1 MERSDELNEVVG
13 VLKQQLWRQDED
25 ISRLKA
31 EAETQARMYGE
42 ELRMLDDE
50 NKTAEAEAAHENQM
64 LRLDLTRL
72 REETRACR
80 HAKRQSAELNRA
92 RWEAEERLH
101 EHEAHEDERKQEMQ
115 RKMVDLQARLE
126 RQYRVQLKGL
136 RREYRAEALVGVGE
150 EARVALEEWTALRNE
165 TEDQRNVINAGLR
178 RYGGL
183 RLKLGEKARDLE
195 LQRDANG
202 MQSAKAI
209 MYRRQLAQLGETAER
224 AQEDAAAAGRQRVE
238 ATEALQ
244 AEVAEQKSRADELAE
259 AYALERRE
267 AVHWRRQ
274 ALLYMQPVH
283 QQQEAAARAVSA
295 AEGGGD
301 GGDGGGGQSGDP
313 LPEEAAEPAAESA
326 ARWPA
331 EAAESSARYE
341 HDLDA
346 IWKAPADAPLGGFA
360 AGGGRS
366 SGAFRLS
373 TTPATPGKPAAP
385 SPAHPA
391 VRPATAAPTVGGG
404 GARCRGFGSGG
415 ASYSG
420 CAGSTTTGGG
430 GGGGGVSR
438 GGCGGRGGGGR
449 LGSGLGGG
457 LDGGGELFDTPPEW
471 RRSLARASSVPAIRH
486 GTAAVAWRPP
496 PAAAATAAVGMAA
509 VGGGCRPA
517 SALRTAHSG
526 GAKLGGG
533 SGRRPASAAGLTMRS
548 SSRPGSAASLPGS
561 HACDPGFSLLQ
572 PPPAAGIGMFPRT
585 ASELAARRARPAS
598 AQPRTCGG
606 GWRLKGGGSS
616 AQSRVARER
625 YFVPPPSRVVTHQE
639 GTTLFFDVPR
649 ARR

>member
-165 TEDQRNVINAGLR
+165 TEDQRNVINAGLQR
-178 RYGGL
+178 QSGL
-183 RLKLGEKARDLE
+183 REKLGEKARDLE
-195 LQRDANG
+195 LQRDANR
-202 MQSAKAI
+202 MQSAQASQ
-209 MYRRQLAQLGETAER
+209 YRRQLAHLSETTRR
-224 AQEDAAAAGRQRVE
+224 AQEEAAAAGRERIE
-238 ATEALQ
+238 ATEALE
-244 AEVAEQKSRADELAE
+244 AEVAEQRCRADELAE
-259 AYALERRE
+259 AYELERRE
-267 AVHWRRQ
+267 AEHWRRQ
-274 ALLYMQPVH
+274 ALLYMRTPA
-283 QQQEAAARAVSA
+283 QQQQQAAARAAGA
-295 AEGGGD
+295 AESGGG
-301 GGDGGGGQSGDP
+301 GGGGGGGQSGDP
-313 LPEEAAEPAAESA
+313 LHDEAAEPAAEPA

-331 EAAESSARYE
+331 EAAGASSRYDL
-341 HDLDA
+341 DLDA

-360 AGGGRS
+360 AGSGRS
-366 SGAFRLS
+366 SGAYRLS

-385 SPAHPA
+385 SPARPA
-391 VRPATAAPTVGGG
+391 ARPATAAPT
-404 GARCRGFGSGG
+404 
-415 ASYSG
+415 
-420 CAGSTTTGGG
+420 GGG
-430 GGGGGVSR
+430 GGGGSR
-438 GGCGGRGGGGR
+438 RGRGG
-449 LGSGLGGG
+449 LSDGLS
-457 LDGGGELFDTPPEW
+457 GGGELFETPPEW
-471 RRSLARASSVPAIRH
+471 RPFTRASSVPAIRH
-486 GTAAVAWRPP
+486 GAAAAAWRP
-496 PAAAATAAVGMAA
+496 PAAAAAAAAAAGLAA
-509 VGGGCRPA
+509 VGGACRPA
-517 SALRTAHSG
+517 SAPRNAHDG
-526 GAKLGGG
+526 GLGGG
-533 SGRRPASAAGLTMRS
+533 CGRRPASAAGLTMRS
-548 SSRPGSAASLPGS
+548 SRPRSAAALPGS
-561 HACDPGFSLLQ
+561 HACDPGFSLL
-572 PPPAAGIGMFPRT
+572 PPPLATGIGIFPRN

-606 GWRLKGGGSS
+606 GWRLQGGGSS
-616 AQSRVARER
+616 SQSRVARER